1 MIPTRAY
8 QDEGISYHY
17 APASD
22 YVTVRNTDIVAAFM
36 EKNGIPYVKG
46 KHGRPILSTG
56 KP

>member
-22 YVTVRNTDIVAAFM
+22 YVTVRNTDIIAAFM